1 MLSIVPRFFETL
13 VNLIKR
19 KGLIGEIPKGDVIV
33 FAFVLA
39 ILHYY
44 YQHDVC

>member
-13 VNLIKR
+13 INLIKR
-19 KGLIGEIPKGDVIV
+19 RGWIGDIPKGDVIV
-33 FAFVLA
+33 FAFILA

-44 YQHDVC
+44 Y